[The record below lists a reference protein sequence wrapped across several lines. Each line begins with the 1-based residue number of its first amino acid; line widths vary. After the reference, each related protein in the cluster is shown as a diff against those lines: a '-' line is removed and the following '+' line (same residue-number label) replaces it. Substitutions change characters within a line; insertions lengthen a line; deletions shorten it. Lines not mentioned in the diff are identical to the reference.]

1 MGAIRGEAAQR
12 RCPQLPPSC
21 IFSPC
26 RIRVHRPRG
35 HVYQWERRRGG
46 KASEAAW
53 RAVWRRVVVM
63 GGGRRAAGG
72 EKSPAG
78 RQRGSK
84 WDADVEEQLGWVMLD
99 EEGMRWVPGALSL
112 G

>member
-35 HVYQWERRRGG
+35 HVYQWERRREG
-46 KASEAAW
+46 KASEAAR
-53 RAVWRRVVVM
+53 RAVWQRAVVM

-72 EKSPAG
+72 EKSSA
-78 RQRGSK
+78 GSK
-84 WDADVEEQLGWVMLD
+84 WDAVVEEQLGWVTLD
-99 EEGMRWVPGALSL
+99 EEGMRWVPRALSL